1 MSLFQRLTRTL
12 RPTSFTAMS
21 TFRAARSARSPM
33 LDPNFFG
40 STTRLGL
47 RHRTYNAYNAPT
59 PDRTTSNM
67 RLIYAF
73 MGLNGA
79 IFAYAIYVQEQA
91 KQGYNPPFI
100 RFLQNCTLSPIG
112 FFNEGRYWTTITSV
126 FSHMNVMHIAGNM
139 LSFYFMGQMLAM
151 TPGFTPG
158 KIAVLVVGSGLTGS
172 IGWLYTT
179 MKNRNLQKRAL
190 GFSGSVM
197 GVGTVAAFLY
207 PTTRFAIY
215 GIIPVP
221 LWALMAGYAVYDGY
235 YLDDKNS
242 KVGHA
247 GHLGGLAFGIVYYF
261 ARVRGLRI

>member
-12 RPTSFTAMS
+12 RPTSFGAIS
-21 TFRAARSARSPM
+21 TLRATRSARSPE
-33 LDPNFFG
+33 LGSNFFG
-40 STTRLGL
+40 NATRLGL
-47 RHRTYNAYNAPT
+47 RHRTYKAYNALE
-59 PDRTTSNM
+59 DHTTSNM

-79 IFAYAIYVQEQA
+79 IFAYATYVQEQA
-91 KQGYNPPFI
+91 KQGYTPAFI
-100 RFLQNCTLSPIG
+100 HFLQNCTLSPTG
-112 FFNEGRYWTTITSV
+112 FFKEGRYWTTITSV
-126 FSHMNVMHIAGNM
+126 FSHMNIMHIAGNM
-139 LSFYFMGQMLAM
+139 LSFFFMGQMLAT

-158 KIAVLVVGSGLTGS
+158 KIAVLVIGSGLAGS

-179 MKNRNLQKRAL
+179 MKNRNYQKRAL

-207 PTTRFAIY
+207 PKAQFAIY
-215 GIIPVP
+215 GIVPVP
-221 LWALMAGYAVYDGY
+221 LWALIAGYAVYDGY
-235 YLDDKNS
+235 YLDDSNS